1 MKAFVGDRY
10 VQASGVVDGLVR
22 DGRVVELPHPDGSP
36 PYVVEWSDTG
46 ERTLVFPGPDAH
58 VEHGPGEDGG
68 LAPGEPGRPGSV
80 GPPALV
86 WRVQVTVTREGAE
99 TTAHAV
105 LAPGDPDLL
114 SSLGRARRNPEDGE
128 VAVIGDEVAVARALH
143 HLADRLIDTAEEQ
156 IEDATGRAARVHG

>member
-10 VQASGVVDGLVR
+10 VQASGVVDGPVR
-22 DGRVVELPHPDGSP
+22 DGRVVELRHPDGSP

-58 VEHGPGEDGG
+58 VERGDAG
-68 LAPGEPGRPGSV
+68 APGSSPA

-86 WRVQVTVTREGAE
+86 WSVQVTVTREGTE

-105 LAPGDPDLL
+105 LAAGEPDR
-114 SSLGRARRNPEDGE
+114 LGAVGHARRSPEDGE
-128 VAVIGDEVAVARALH
+128 VSVIGDEVAVARALR